1 MHVRKDLYPI
11 HVDYTEYVGNSGRS
25 LNDVDPQLA
34 ETISELINP
43 DDKRLPWELYH
54 QRIDSL
60 IETLLLDN
68 SRDPNHYAAA
78 TDIVVD
84 KILRPIAGRNYKAEL
99 ATWVYDIDLSPYADD
114 TDLRDMRTY
123 LLRRALM
130 SLSTIS
136 FAFSCLYQ
144 IKELNEEDRDEPS
157 NVYKLLTMSAVHAL
171 GDAHL

>member
-1 MHVRKDLYPI
+1 MHVRKDLFPI
-11 HVDYTEYVGNSGRS
+11 HVDYAEYVGNSGRS

-43 DDKRLPWELYH
+43 DDNRLPWELYH

-60 IETLLLDN
+60 VETLLLDN

-78 TDIVVD
+78 TDLVVD
-84 KILRPIAGRNYKAEL
+84 KILRPIADRNYKAEL
-99 ATWVYDIDLSPYADD
+99 ATWVYDIDLGSHAED
-114 TDLRDMRTY
+114 TNVRDMKMY
-123 LLRRALM
+123 LLRRAVLAKTN
-130 SLSTIS
+130 SRFVS
-136 FAFSCLYQ
+136 ACLHQ
-144 IKELNEEDRDEPS
+144 RDQLDEEDRDEPS